1 MRLLKLIGKGLKMIS
16 IQGRPK
22 IIDSYLQTIVSK
34 AILFLLVSKSIFN
47 S

>member
-16 IQGRPK
+16 IHGRPK
-22 IIDSYLQTIVSK
+22 IIDSYLQIIVLK

-47 S
+47 F